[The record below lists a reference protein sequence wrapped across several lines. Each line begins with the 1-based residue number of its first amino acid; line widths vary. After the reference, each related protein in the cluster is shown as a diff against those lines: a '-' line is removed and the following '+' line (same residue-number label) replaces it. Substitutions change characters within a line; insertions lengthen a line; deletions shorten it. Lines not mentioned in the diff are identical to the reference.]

1 MNLFLELR
9 RHGKLADKRHPMY
22 DKNKFG
28 RFWMYL
34 MAAFWAGYL
43 IFFGTTFAFALSDES
58 REPYQIING
67 VLIIIL
73 ALDFLIRF
81 PFQKTPTQE
90 MKPYLLLPIRRK
102 RLIDCLLLRSGL
114 STFNLFWLF
123 FFVPL
128 AIISVARYYGVA
140 GVVTYSIGIW
150 LLMVMNNYWFLLC
163 RTLMNERVWWAFLP
177 VAVYAAIGCA
187 LFIPDDSLLLDGAIT
202 LGEGFITGHPLCFLG
217 VIVAIALLWLVNR
230 KVMQGLV
237 YNELNKVEDTT
248 VKVRSVSEYRFLDR
262 YGEIGEYMR
271 LELKM
276 LLRNKVCKASLRSII
291 IVVVAFSLIL
301 SFTEAYDSAGM
312 KSFIMVYNYVIFGI
326 MFLLSIMS
334 YEGNY
339 IDGLM
344 SRKESIYSL
353 LRAKYILYS
362 IAILIPFLLMI
373 PAMVTGKLTV
383 LSCLSWAI
391 FTAGAIYFCLFQL
404 AVYNNHTLDLNTRL
418 TNRKN
423 MGTGLQNLISFA
435 AFGLPLLLNFI
446 LNLWLGETTTGI
458 VLIIIGLGFILT
470 SRFWLKNIYHRFMKR
485 RYKNLEGFRD
495 SRQK

>member
-1 MNLFLELR
+1 
-9 RHGKLADKRHPMY
+9 
-22 DKNKFG
+22 
-28 RFWMYL
+28 

-43 IFFGTTFAFALSDES
+43 IFFGTMFAFALSEES

-67 VLIIIL
+67 GLIIIL

-90 MKPYLLLPIRRK
+90 MKPYLLLPVKRN

-128 AIISVARYYGVA
+128 AIITVTRFYGVT
-140 GVVTYSIGIW
+140 GVVTYSLGIW
-150 LLMVMNNYWFLLC
+150 LMMVMNNYWFLLC
-163 RTLMNERVWWAFLP
+163 RTLMNECIWWTFLP
-177 VAVYAAIGCA
+177 LAVYGIIGCA
-187 LFIPDDSLLLDGAIT
+187 LFIPDDSPLFDWAVT
-202 LGEGFITGHPLCFLG
+202 LGEGFIIGNLLSFL
-217 VIVAIALLWLVNR
+217 IVAAAIAVLWFVNR
-230 KVMQGLV
+230 IVMQGLV
-237 YNELNKVEDTT
+237 YSELNKVEDTT

-276 LLRNKVCKASLRSII
+276 LLRNKVCKTSLRSIT

-301 SFTEAYDSAGM
+301 SFTEAYDSTGM

-326 MFLLSIMS
+326 MFLLSVMS

-362 IAILIPFLLMI
+362 VAILIPFLLMT

-391 FTAGAIYFCLFQL
+391 FTAGAIYCCLFQL
-404 AVYNNHTLDLNTRL
+404 AVYNNQTLDLNTKL
-418 TNRKN
+418 TNRRN
-423 MGTGLQNLISFA
+423 MGTGLQNFISFA
-435 AFGLPLLLNFI
+435 AFGLPLLLNFV
-446 LNLWLGETTTGI
+446 LNLWLGETATGI
-458 VLIIIGLGFILT
+458 VLIVIGLGFILT
-470 SRFWLKNIYHRFMKR
+470 SRLWLKNVYHRFMKR

-495 SRQK
+495 SRQR

>member
-43 IFFGTTFAFALSDES
+43 IFFGTTFAFALSEES

-67 VLIIIL
+67 GLIIIL

-90 MKPYLLLPIRRK
+90 MKPYLLLPIKRN

-128 AIISVARYYGVA
+128 AIITVTRFYGVT

-150 LLMVMNNYWFLLC
+150 LMMVMNNYWFLLC
-163 RTLMNERVWWAFLP
+163 RTLMNERIWWTFLP
-177 VAVYAAIGCA
+177 LAVYGAIGCA
-187 LFIPDDSLLLDGAIT
+187 LFIPDDSPLFDWAVT
-202 LGEGFITGHPLCFLG
+202 LGEGFITGNVFSFLS
-217 VIVAIALLWLVNR
+217 VIVVIIALWFVNR

-237 YNELNKVEDTT
+237 YSELNKVEDTT

-271 LELKM
+271 LELKL
-276 LLRNKVCKASLRSII
+276 LLRNKVCKASLRSIVI
-291 IVVVAFSLIL
+291 IVLMFSGIL
-301 SFTEAYDSAGM
+301 SFSDIY
-312 KSFIMVYNYVIFGI
+312 GI
-326 MFLLSIMS
+326 S
-334 YEGNY
+334 
-339 IDGLM
+339 
-344 SRKESIYSL
+344 
-353 LRAKYILYS
+353 
-362 IAILIPFLLMI
+362 
-373 PAMVTGKLTV
+373 TTLT
-383 LSCLSWAI
+383 A
-391 FTAGAIYFCLFQL
+391 
-404 AVYNNHTLDLNTRL
+404 
-418 TNRKN
+418 
-423 MGTGLQNLISFA
+423 
-435 AFGLPLLLNFI
+435 
-446 LNLWLGETTTGI
+446 
-458 VLIIIGLGFILT
+458 
-470 SRFWLKNIYHRFMKR
+470 
-485 RYKNLEGFRD
+485 
-495 SRQK
+495 

>member
-9 RHGKLADKRHPMY
+9 RHGRLADKRHPMY
-22 DKNKFG
+22 DKNRFG
-28 RFWMYL
+28 RFWMYF

-43 IFFGTTFAFALSDES
+43 IFFGTTFAFALEGEA
-58 REPYQIING
+58 REPYHIING
-67 VLIIIL
+67 ALIIIL
-73 ALDFLIRF
+73 AIDFLIRF

-90 MKPYLLLPIRRK
+90 MKPYLLLPIRRR
-102 RLIDCLLLRSGL
+102 RLIDFLLLRSGL

-128 AIISVARYYGVA
+128 AIITVARYYGVS
-140 GVVTYSIGIW
+140 GVLTYCIGIW
-150 LLMVMNNYWFLLC
+150 LLMVLNNYWFLLC
-163 RTLMNERVWWAFLP
+163 RTLMNERVWWVALPLAF
-177 VAVYAAIGCA
+177 YGGIGCA
-187 LFIPDDSLLLDGAIT
+187 LFIPDDSPLFLWSIT
-202 LGEGFITGHPLCFLG
+202 LGEGYITGNPLALLG
-217 VIVAIALLWLVNR
+217 TLLAIALLWLLCRNIMGR
-230 KVMQGLV
+230 LI
-237 YNELNKVEDTT
+237 YNEMNKVEDTT
-248 VKVRSVSEYRFLDR
+248 VKVRHVSEYRFLDR

-291 IVVVAFSLIL
+291 LIVVAFSLVL
-301 SFTEAYDSAGM
+301 SFSDVYDSTGM

-362 IAILIPFLLMI
+362 VAILIPFVLMI

-383 LSCLSWAI
+383 ISCLAWAL
-391 FTAGAIYFCLFQL
+391 FTSGAIYCGLFQL
-404 AVYNNHTLDLNTRL
+404 AVYNCRTLDLNTKL
-418 TNRKN
+418 TNRQN
-423 MGTGLQNLISFA
+423 MGTGLQNIISFA
-435 AFGLPLLLNFI
+435 AFGVPLLLNAG
-446 LNLWLGETTTGI
+446 LKVWLGETVTAI
-458 VLIIIGLGFILT
+458 VLIVVGLGFILT
-470 SRFWLKNIYHRFMKR
+470 SRLWLKNVYHRFMKR

>member
-9 RHGKLADKRHPMY
+9 QHGKLADKRHPMY

-43 IFFGTTFAFALSDES
+43 IFFGTMFAFALSEES

-67 VLIIIL
+67 GLIIIL

-90 MKPYLLLPIRRK
+90 MKPYLLLPVKRN

-128 AIISVARYYGVA
+128 AIITVTRFYGVT
-140 GVVTYSIGIW
+140 GVVTYSLGIW
-150 LLMVMNNYWFLLC
+150 LMMVMNNYWFLLC
-163 RTLMNERVWWAFLP
+163 RTLMNERIWWTFLP
-177 VAVYAAIGCA
+177 LAVYGVIGCA
-187 LFIPDDSLLLDGAIT
+187 LFIPDDSPLFDWAVT
-202 LGEGFITGHPLCFLG
+202 LGEGFIIGNLLSFL
-217 VIVAIALLWLVNR
+217 IVAAAIAVLWFVNR
-230 KVMQGLV
+230 IVMQELV
-237 YNELNKVEDTT
+237 YSELNKVEDTT

-276 LLRNKVCKASLRSII
+276 LLRNKVCKTSLRSIT

-301 SFTEAYDSAGM
+301 SFTEAYDSTGM
-312 KSFIMVYNYVIFGI
+312 KNFIMIYNYVIFGI

-339 IDGLM
+339 IDGL
-344 SRKESIYSL
+344 IYSL

-362 IAILIPFLLMI
+362 VAILIPFLLMT
-373 PAMVTGKLTV
+373 PAMVTGKLTI
-383 LSCLSWAI
+383 LSCLAWAL

-404 AVYNNHTLDLNTRL
+404 AVYNNRTLDLNTKL
-418 TNRKN
+418 TNRQN
-423 MGTGLQNLISFA
+423 MGTGLQNVISFA
-435 AFGLPLLLNFI
+435 AFGLPLLLNFVLKI
-446 LNLWLGETTTGI
+446 WLGETITNIILI
-458 VLIIIGLGFILT
+458 VVGLGFILS
-470 SRFWLKNIYHRFMKR
+470 SRFWLKNVYHRFMKR

-495 SRQK
+495 SRQR

>member
-1 MNLFLELR
+1 
-9 RHGKLADKRHPMY
+9 
-22 DKNKFG
+22 
-28 RFWMYL
+28 

-43 IFFGTTFAFALSDES
+43 IFFGTMFAFALSEES

-67 VLIIIL
+67 GLIIIL

-90 MKPYLLLPIRRK
+90 MKPYLLLPVKRN

-128 AIISVARYYGVA
+128 AIITVTRFYGVT
-140 GVVTYSIGIW
+140 GVVTYSLGIW
-150 LLMVMNNYWFLLC
+150 LMMVMNNYWFLLC
-163 RTLMNERVWWAFLP
+163 RTLMNECIWWTFLP
-177 VAVYAAIGCA
+177 LAVYGVIGCA
-187 LFIPDDSLLLDGAIT
+187 LFIPDDSPLFDWAVT
-202 LGEGFITGHPLCFLG
+202 LGEGFIIGNLLSFL
-217 VIVAIALLWLVNR
+217 IVAAAIAVLWFVNR
-230 KVMQGLV
+230 IVMQGLV
-237 YNELNKVEDTT
+237 YSELNKVEDTT

-276 LLRNKVCKASLRSII
+276 LLRNKVCKTSLRSIT

-301 SFTEAYDSAGM
+301 SFTEAYDSTGM

-326 MFLLSIMS
+326 MFLLSVMS

-362 IAILIPFLLMI
+362 VAILIPFLLMT

-391 FTAGAIYFCLFQL
+391 FTAGAIYCCLFQL
-404 AVYNNHTLDLNTRL
+404 AVYNNQTLDLNTKL
-418 TNRKN
+418 TNRRN
-423 MGTGLQNLISFA
+423 MGTGLQNFISFA
-435 AFGLPLLLNFI
+435 AFGLPLLLNFV
-446 LNLWLGETTTGI
+446 LNLWLGETATGI
-458 VLIIIGLGFILT
+458 VLIVIGLGFILT
-470 SRFWLKNIYHRFMKR
+470 SRLWLKNVYHRFMKR

-495 SRQK
+495 SRQR